1 MPTLKAEFSGGNDNG
16 ATVHSPPA
24 TKAAQAAV
32 GGSSYWNRA
41 KKAVTAVV
49 PGTAGEEKSDDYT
62 TTPPYHDPA
71 TSAGAGVAAAA
82 KKEREKAAAEEEV
95 AKASLKA
102 AAEKVAEA
110 KKAEVAEAE
119 AAAAE
124 AEAAAAAAEAEVKKA
139 EAEVKKAEEA
149 ELKARAALVKKERG
163 RETPKK
169 VAAAEKVAATMLAEL
184 GLRKEE
190 QKETA
195 RTLEQAKNGLE
206 QAKKQETN
214 GLSAPPPLP
223 DAAAMPYEHTVILF
237 ETSELENNNKNF
249 TTKLKDKIIS
259 VLNERKI
266 PKIEHIND
274 SSIYVAF
281 VNPTKGTMSAFGSS
295 KHNPYQYLGITLDL
309 TNLTRETGLKSK
321 DIFETCST
329 LCRESLLSKV

>member
-102 AAEKVAEA
+102 AAEKVA
-110 KKAEVAEAE
+110 
-119 AAAAE
+119 
-124 AEAAAAAAEAEVKKA
+124 
-139 EAEVKKAEEA
+139 
-149 ELKARAALVKKERG
+149 
-163 RETPKK
+163 
-169 VAAAEKVAATMLAEL
+169 ATMLAEL

-195 RTLEQAKNGLE
+195 RTLEQAKNGLEQANEELEQAKNGLEQAKNGLE